1 MIFLDGDRLMSWTGE
16 AFSTFGFGAIAGLVF
31 FVDCGTL
38 ETTISGLG
46 ATGGGAGLLFAT
58 TNFGLGAT
66 GGFLISRKENKNLI
80 TKKPKHK
87 IND

>member
-1 MIFLDGDRLMSWTGE
+1 MISWTGE
-16 AFSTFGFGAIAGLVF
+16 AFRTFGFGAMDGLVF

-38 ETTISGLG
+38 ETKISGLG
-46 ATGGGAGLLFAT
+46 ATGGGAGLLAAR

-66 GGFLISRKENKNLI
+66 GGFLISRKGEKKSLMTKN
-80 TKKPKHK
+80 PKQK